1 MGSRTEAGAKCLSGG
16 ACVPESVIQ
25 SWRPDLRLVS
35 AAAPLAPR
43 AALRSPDQSGP
54 TLPEARYP
62 IAPQPRAPEA
72 HKSPERR
79 TPPYTGRSGDAV
91 LCAASSAEREA
102 WVPSARACDSP
113 RVGPPGSESEA
124 PFGAPGWLPCG
135 CGRHRPG
142 VRHLVSGSTG
152 TRSQA
157 SSADMAEENLLA
169 SKQQGFGRGAG
180 FRWQVTSARR
190 GPRTWKCG
198 IVPNLPAETPSASDH
213 H

>member
-79 TPPYTGRSGDAV
+79 TPPHTGRSGDAV
-91 LCAASSAEREA
+91 LCAASSAKRDA
-102 WVPSARACDSP
+102 CVYPPQAGPVPSNVEAAQSRESRWRGGTPCWIRTDCATAAT
-113 RVGPPGSESEA
+113 GPPLWDS
-124 PFGAPGWLPCG
+124 
-135 CGRHRPG
+135 
-142 VRHLVSGSTG
+142 VS
-152 TRSQA
+152 RQH
-157 SSADMAEENLLA
+157 SALTPA
-169 SKQQGFGRGAG
+169 GRGVTVL
-180 FRWQVTSARR
+180 RWYWHVGRAY
-190 GPRTWKCG
+190 
-198 IVPNLPAETPSASDH
+198 PSPPPG
-213 H
+213 